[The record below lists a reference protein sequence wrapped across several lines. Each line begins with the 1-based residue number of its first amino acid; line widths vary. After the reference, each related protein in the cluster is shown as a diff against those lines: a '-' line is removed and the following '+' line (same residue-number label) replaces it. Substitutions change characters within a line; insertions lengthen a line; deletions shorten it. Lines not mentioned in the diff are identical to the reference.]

1 MPSLRIL
8 LVALAAA
15 LVAAGPASAA
25 PADRVYTLDPLSN
38 KLKFKPAK
46 LSFSD
51 RDMTDLRWSRWG
63 TKVARARGIA
73 RILACEPSC
82 GAGGAETTATT
93 VKLSR
98 IRVRDGKRVY
108 TCMSWR
114 DDEKVT
120 DLPASNSL
128 NPFNFRPC
136 KAPGAAS
143 TAHASGFARPMQR

>member
-1 MPSLRIL
+1 MPSPRIL
-8 LVALAAA
+8 LVALLALAAS
-15 LVAAGPASAA
+15 LVAAGPAGAA
-25 PADRVYTLDPLSN
+25 AADRVFTLDPLTN

-51 RDMTDLRWSRWG
+51 RDMTELRWSRWG
-63 TKVARARGIA
+63 KPVARARGIA
-73 RILACEPSC
+73 RILTCEPSC

-98 IRVRDGKRVY
+98 IRERNGKRVY

-136 KAPGAAS
+136 KAPGASARHLSAS
-143 TAHASGFARPMQR
+143 AVAG